1 MTKLAPYA
9 DLLKLRVEERGP
21 GEAPLFI
28 MPFHDDV
35 VGRPGMLHGGAI
47 AGLLEFAAF
56 GALERAIG
64 ADTMVMKP
72 ITVTVDYMR
81 SGTSRETY
89 ASAVVERLGNRIANV
104 EAHAWQTDRSMPIAS
119 ARMNFLLE
127 R

>member
-64 ADTMVMKP
+64 ADNMVMKP

-104 EAHAWQTDRSMPIAS
+104 EAHAWQTDRSTPIAS

>member
-104 EAHAWQTDRSMPIAS
+104 EAHAWQTDRNTPIAS

>member
-64 ADTMVMKP
+64 DDAVAMKP

-81 SGTSRETY
+81 GGTSRETY

-104 EAHAWQTDRSMPIAS
+104 EAHAWQTDRNTPIAS